1 MGHAGIKQKPFL
13 DNKNLFYKNQLILQ
27 YCKNETFFCIY
38 LGIQLGGLGA
48 MAPERKQ
55 DLAQVVFRAF
65 VAGCFTS
72 FINACMAGALI
83 STTSTV

>member
-1 MGHAGIKQKPFL
+1 ML
-13 DNKNLFYKNQLILQ
+13 LF
-27 YCKNETFFCIY
+27 

-83 STTSTV
+83 STTSTQ

>member
-1 MGHAGIKQKPFL
+1 
-13 DNKNLFYKNQLILQ
+13 
-27 YCKNETFFCIY
+27 
-38 LGIQLGGLGA
+38 

-83 STTSTV
+83 STV